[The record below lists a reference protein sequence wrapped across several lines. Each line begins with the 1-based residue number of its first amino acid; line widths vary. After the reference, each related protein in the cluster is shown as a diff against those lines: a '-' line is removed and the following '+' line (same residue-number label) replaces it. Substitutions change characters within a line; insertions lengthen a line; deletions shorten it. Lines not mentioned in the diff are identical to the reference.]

1 MTDLPATD
9 SETGFRIKGWH
20 VLAGMIMFFSVI
32 IAVNTVFITLAMR
45 SFPGEDQRRSYV
57 QGLEYNDVIDQ
68 RRAQAELGW
77 TAAVN
82 LAEDRVLI
90 RVTDAEDAAVMGL
103 ALEGVLRHPAST
115 DLDHALVFTEARPGV
130 YSAPVEDLPL
140 GGWTLHAEAVDA
152 DAPFVLERELWRR

>member
-1 MTDLPATD
+1 MTDLSAT
-9 SETGFRIKGWH
+9 EAAPGFRIKGWH
-20 VLAGMIMFFSVI
+20 VLAAMIMFFSVI
-32 IAVNTVFITLAMR
+32 IGVNTVFITLAMR

-57 QGLEYNDVIDQ
+57 QGLEYNDIIAQ
-68 RRAQAELGW
+68 RRAQAALGW

-90 RVTDAEDAAVMGL
+90 RVTDAEDAPVMGL
-103 ALEGVLRHPAST
+103 ALDGVLRHPAST
-115 DLDHALVFTEARPGV
+115 DLDHVLVFSEARPGV

-140 GGWTLHAEAVDA
+140 GSWTLHAEAVDA